1 MKGLGDT
8 LLSGYPC
15 QDRGRGGKYWC
26 LFKSGRMIRVP
37 LLNECFWWMMCWTM
51 KPLSKDWTL
60 LFPRTAIMLL
70 RLLEHTPPIS
80 TPHLKK
86 MPQEVRGQR
95 TKGLIYT
102 YYTRKKSW
110 SVFLLCF
117 TNHCI
122 FHMFLPYPFSLPYP
136 TDFCLSAEY
145 GILCSIF
152 YWTTYCWSTSFT
164 LTQFSHQAQVSALEK
179 LLASS
184 LHHIVK
190 ESGKSLHK
198 RPCQLWSIY
207 ITQ

>member
-1 MKGLGDT
+1 MNDVLDYEAFVKRLDTPLSPPPLCYWGFWSTHHQSQPPTSKKCPKKSGVNARKAWFTHIILERKVDQFFCCVLPITAFFICYFPT
-8 LLSGYPC
+8 LLVS
-15 QDRGRGGKYWC
+15 
-26 LFKSGRMIRVP
+26 
-37 LLNECFWWMMCWTM
+37 
-51 KPLSKDWTL
+51 
-60 LFPRTAIMLL
+60 
-70 RLLEHTPPIS
+70 
-80 TPHLKK
+80 
-86 MPQEVRGQR
+86 
-95 TKGLIYT
+95 
-102 YYTRKKSW
+102 
-110 SVFLLCF
+110 
-117 TNHCI
+117 
-122 FHMFLPYPFSLPYP
+122 PYPK